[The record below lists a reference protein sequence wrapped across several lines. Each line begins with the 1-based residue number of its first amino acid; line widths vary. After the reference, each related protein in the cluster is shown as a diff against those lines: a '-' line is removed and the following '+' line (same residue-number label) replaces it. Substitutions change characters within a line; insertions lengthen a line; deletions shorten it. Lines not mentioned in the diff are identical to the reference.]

1 MNRICTIYRSPKKD
15 GMYLYV
21 DKGEDLKRVPANL
34 LKKFG
39 KPELAMTLVI
49 SPDKKLARVEAKT
62 VLAALSELGYFLQI
76 PPQHE
81 SAITELNLKN
91 SKISL

>member
-1 MNRICTIYRSPKKD
+1 MNKICTIYRSPKKD

-21 DKGEDLKRVPANL
+21 EKVEDLKRVPEKL

-39 KPELAMTLVI
+39 KPAFAMTLVI
-49 SPDKKLARVEAKT
+49 TPDKKLARVDART
-62 VLAALSELGYFLQI
+62 VLAALSDLGYFLQI
-76 PPQHE
+76 PPQYE